1 MSYVPHSDA
10 DRQAMLAEIGV
21 ESVEEL
27 FVDVPEA
34 VRYPEVRLPRP
45 LSEMEILAELRA
57 MSEQNA
63 DLNHYACFLG
73 AGAYDHFVPSVVGH
87 VMGRSEFYT
96 SYTPYQAEVSQGT
109 LQTIFEYQS
118 MVCALTG
125 M

>member
-10 DRQAMLAEIGV
+10 DRQDMLAEIGV
-21 ESVEEL
+21 GSVEEL

-63 DLNHYACFLG
+63 DLNHYACFV
-73 AGAYDHFVPSVVGH
+73 YDFFNGFFLHWTHFGCLHFAINTNNACNTFCIVN
-87 VMGRSEFYT
+87 FWD
-96 SYTPYQAEVSQGT
+96 
-109 LQTIFEYQS
+109 
-118 MVCALTG
+118 
-125 M
+125 